1 MATLSPRSPEVS
13 TSTSTSGDNHGRRTG
28 FHIQR
33 RRRQSLD
40 LLETSGVL
48 NPNLT
53 LDKLMEVTR
62 QLAEFEPTIIPGM
75 VNTVTINVFLHNQF
89 CYVIAR

>member
-1 MATLSPRSPEVS
+1 MADAPALG
-13 TSTSTSGDNHGRRTG
+13 SGTDDVRA
-28 FHIQR
+28 
-33 RRRQSLD
+33 LD

-48 NPNLT
+48 NRNLT

-62 QLAEFEPTIIPGM
+62 QLAEIESTTIPGM
-75 VNTVTINVFLHNQF
+75 INTVTINVFLHNQF